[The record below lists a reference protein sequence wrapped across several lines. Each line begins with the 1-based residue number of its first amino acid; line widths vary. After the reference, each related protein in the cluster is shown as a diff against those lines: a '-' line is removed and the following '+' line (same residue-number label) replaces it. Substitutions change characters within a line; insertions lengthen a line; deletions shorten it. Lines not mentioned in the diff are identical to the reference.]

1 MEVSTVEKPKRAQTQ
16 TQTWNPKIE
25 GQPSP
30 EARRKAR
37 RLVLQAGRQT
47 DGGGRAA
54 EPTAD
59 TSRQSA

>member
-16 TQTWNPKIE
+16 TWNPKIE
-25 GQPSP
+25 GQPSA

-37 RLVLQAGRQT
+37 RLVLQAGQRT

>member
-1 MEVSTVEKPKRAQTQ
+1 MDLVDKRKRGQAQT
-16 TQTWNPKIE
+16 WDPKIE

-30 EARRKAR
+30 EARRRAR
-37 RLVLQAGRQT
+37 RLVLQADKRG

-59 TSRQSA
+59 TSRQTA